1 MLITTQNRCY
11 LNCVLLICKLD
22 VDFHFLFRGT
32 DEKHRS
38 DTLPPLTQL
47 NGLNFSIGSFNIHFL
62 ISAFTHNI
70 SLEAS
75 NRFYWCSFN
84 ENYQRLL

>member
-1 MLITTQNRCY
+1 M
-11 LNCVLLICKLD
+11 CKLD
-22 VDFHFLFRGT
+22 AEFHFLFRRT

-38 DTLPPLTQL
+38 DTVQPLTQL
-47 NGLNFSIGSFNIHFL
+47 NGLNLSIESFNIHFL

-75 NRFYWCSFN
+75 NRFYCRSLN